1 MKIKPFYLSKYKLDY
16 QIIKFRFERIR
27 ISKAWKKCIWF
38 NKIHIIYKNICKDL
52 FLSTIIVSRFKF
64 SSKEKDKNI
73 ISWKQDPTMSN
84 NNFGTKLMNIEP

>member
-1 MKIKPFYLSKYKLDY
+1 M
-16 QIIKFRFERIR
+16 
-27 ISKAWKKCIWF
+27 CIWF
-38 NKIHIIYKNICKDL
+38 NKIDIIYINICKDL

-84 NNFGTKLMNIEP
+84 NNFEIILELNWWTLNLKIDQN